1 MIRVSTQVRSTIQRT
16 TVPILILLSAG
27 IIMLGKADQM
37 MLDSVRTTATDAF
50 APVLDLVSRPVGAVG
65 NVVDRVRGAFEL
77 YQENRRLQQDNETLL
92 QWQQTALKLA
102 ADNKQL
108 RALLKAVP
116 EPQVAYVTARVI
128 ANSGGAYVRT
138 VMINAGAEGG
148 VARGQAAISGDGLV
162 GRLTEVGARAA
173 RVLLITDLN
182 SRVPVVVEST
192 RTNAVLAGDNSEQP
206 RLAYLG
212 GSDEIKIGDRV
223 VTSGEGGVFPPGL
236 AVGVVAS
243 LDPGGPRV
251 EPYADLSQ
259 LGYLMVVNYGL
270 ASGLPEPVQ
279 VAARASRRGKAA
291 NTEATPR

>member
-1 MIRVSTQVRSTIQRT
+1 MRATIQRT
-16 TVPILILLSAG
+16 TVPILIMVSAAT
-27 IIMLGKADQM
+27 IMLGKADQAL
-37 MLDSVRTTATDAF
+37 LDSVRTTMTDAF
-50 APVLDLVSRPVGAVG
+50 APALDMVSRPIAAVG
-65 NVVDRVRGAFEL
+65 NVVDRARGVVEL
-77 YQENRRLQQDNETLL
+77 YQENRRLQQDNEALL

-108 RALLKAVP
+108 RSLLKVVP
-116 EPQVAYVTARVI
+116 EPAVAYVTARVI

-138 VMINAGAEGG
+138 VMINAGLDGG
-148 VARGQAAISGDGLV
+148 VSRGQAAISGEGLI

-182 SRVPVVVEST
+182 SRVPVVIESNHA
-192 RTNAVLAGDNSEQP
+192 NAVLAGDNSERP

-212 GSDEIKIGDRV
+212 SWDEIKVGDRV

-236 AVGVVAS
+236 PVGVISA
-243 LDPGGPRV
+243 LDAGGPRV

-259 LGYLMVVNYGL
+259 LGYVMIVNYGL

-291 NTEATPR
+291 NDTAPR